1 MQWYV
6 ILTFVTEVSLIFWVG
21 AQFWPAFVWPFVQ
34 WESQE
39 QILLYQQVE
48 RRFERYTAVPLLL
61 VLFLAQPAIPLLATS
76 LSSFSP
82 RTISSIPYWL
92 VREVTVALALT
103 IALYCLVSEHRPSL
117 AKFFTVWINVLLA
130 LLLLIATVL
139 SQLSEGGNEGILVGP
154 ALGDWFHLLSA
165 SLWLGGIIYIAMIY
179 LPVLKCMEPGG
190 QLRSLLSLFPSV
202 SLLFLIG
209 IIFALT
215 SGFFDTMQQHLSWE
229 QFLSTLY
236 GRLLLIKGL
245 LVGSLLL
252 CSTTFVLWFYPH
264 LKRSYRTGIVSVSE
278 QQSLQGEMP
287 THRRVISFLALLRW
301 QLLPA
306 LAVIFCSA
314 LLPLFTDTLHSPL
327 TGQAHRPLQTPP
339 TPQPFVTSAMTT
351 DRLFTVTFTVAP
363 NRSGA
368 NRFTV
373 GIVDSKGRAVTQ
385 AMVILSSRMQDMD
398 MGINTVTL
406 QPDGYGQF
414 SGIGTL
420 GMPGSWL
427 VRVQLRLPDRTQHQ
441 VVIRLVTPA

>member
-1 MQWYV
+1 MQWHV

-61 VLFLAQPAIPLLATS
+61 VLFLAQAAIPLLVTS
-76 LSSFSP
+76 PSSFSL
-82 RTISSIPYWL
+82 RTTSSIPYWL

-139 SQLSEGGNEGILVGP
+139 SQLSEGGNEGILIGP

-165 SLWLGGIIYIAMIY
+165 SLWIGGIIYIALIY
-179 LPVLKCMEPGG
+179 LPVLKRVEPGE

-215 SGFFDTMQQHLSWE
+215 SGFFDAMQQHLSWK
-229 QFLSTLY
+229 QLPSTLY

-245 LVGSLLL
+245 LVGTLLL
-252 CSTTFVLWFYPH
+252 CSIFFVLWLYPR
-264 LKRSYRTGIVSVSE
+264 LNRSYRTRIVSATGQHS
-278 QQSLQGEMP
+278 SRGEMA
-287 THRRVISFLALLRW
+287 THRRVNSFLALLRW
-301 QLLPA
+301 QLLPG

-314 LLPLFTDTLHSPL
+314 LLPLFTNTLHSPL
-327 TGQAHRPLQTPP
+327 TGQAQRPLQTLL
-339 TPQPFVTSAMTT
+339 TPQSFVTAVMTT
-351 DRLFTVTFTVAP
+351 DRLFTVTFTVTP

-373 GIVDSKGRAVTQ
+373 GIVDNKGRTVTQ

-414 SGIGTL
+414 SGIGIL